1 MTGIDRKMK
10 VISSCLGFHH
20 RGRGGHRGE
29 FGLWLTVVTLIL
41 MRNPSSIKLKKHKN
55 ICYLQ
60 PNACNTLVDKQLY
73 RCRYCC
79 R

>member
-29 FGLWLTVVTLIL
+29 SCSSRC
-41 MRNPSSIKLKKHKN
+41 RNEWEFLSTIKLKN
-55 ICYLQ
+55 IKTS
-60 PNACNTLVDKQLY
+60 ATCNQTRVMH
-73 RCRYCC
+73 
-79 R
+79 